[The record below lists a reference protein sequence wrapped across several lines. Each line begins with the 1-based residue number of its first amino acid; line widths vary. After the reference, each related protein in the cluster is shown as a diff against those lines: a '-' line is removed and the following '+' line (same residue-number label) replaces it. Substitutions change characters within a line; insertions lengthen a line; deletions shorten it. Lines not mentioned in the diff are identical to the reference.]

1 MENFKEL
8 SAAKAAVYELLTY
21 PYYKEINAEYIE
33 KLQKSSSLL
42 QSFLKV
48 KDDSDY
54 SQGLSALEN
63 ALSSDENSDFL
74 AGEFA
79 QLFLVKNIN
88 QNIPGVEPVESVYLS
103 PKHMIMQE
111 ERDQVLEMYYKE
123 CLERNKDFKENE
135 DHISAELMFMYKLNM
150 FLIKSLNE
158 DNQDEFI
165 RLYGVYIEF
174 LQNHLM
180 KWCGKLCDDI
190 IRLTKSQYYKSIAY
204 LTKGFINIDFYI
216 TMEYKKALGC

>member
-8 SAAKAAVYELLTY
+8 SAAKASVYELLTY
-21 PYYKEINAEYIE
+21 PYYKEIDTEYIN
-33 KLQKSSSLL
+33 KLQKSSELL
-42 QSFLKV
+42 KSFLKV
-48 KDDSDY
+48 QNNSDY
-54 SQGLSALEN
+54 SQGLNMLEK
-63 ALSSDENSDFL
+63 ALSSDENGDFL

-79 QLFLVKNIN
+79 RLFLVKNIN
-88 QNIPGVEPVESVYLS
+88 QKIPGVEPVESVYLS

-123 CLERNKDFKENE
+123 CLERNKNFKENE

-150 FLIKSLNE
+150 FIIKALNE
-158 DNQDEFI
+158 DNHEEFI

-180 KWCGKLCDDI
+180 KWCDKVCDDI
-190 IRLTKSQYYKSIAY
+190 IRLTGSQYYKSISY